1 MCWIFLKEG
10 PILNP
15 PHYPFNQP
23 IQSPGPNSLLLLGF
37 KPTDLHLERIRRDH
51 SVNQC
56 LEPRHPIIIFVCRP
70 DLIISKR
77 TFSLVQ
83 IKIMKIRIWNT
94 DCHRCMGLA
103 ICTINWNARRKLL
116 NDLKQEELSITQ
128 YFINILNR
136 RWQHID
142 LFDENK
148 FGCTKYSQKY
158 KKIVGKEHV
167 FKFLFGLN
175 KNLDEVR
182 GWILGTKPL
191 PSLPAVRIEIR
202 REESR

>member
-1 MCWIFLKEG
+1 MEVTSGPENVSSTTSGSENVVIPITGHKLTDQNYLQWLK
-10 PILNP
+10 
-15 PHYPFNQP
+15 
-23 IQSPGPNSLLLLGF
+23 
-37 KPTDLHLERIRRDH
+37 
-51 SVNQC
+51 SVMM
-56 LEPRHPIIIFVCRP
+56 FVCRKDKDDYLTGAVTAP
-70 DLIISKR
+70 PFEDPKYKIWKAENNMVLSWLINSMTNNIGEDFMFYETAKEILDAAEETYSDKE
-77 TFSLVQ
+77 
-83 IKIMKIRIWNT
+83 NT
-94 DCHRCMGLA
+94 SELFEVKG
-103 ICTINWNARRKLL
+103 IL

-128 YFINILNR
+128 YFINALNR

-182 GWILGTKPL
+182 G
-191 PSLPAVRIEIR
+191 
-202 REESR
+202 

>member
-1 MCWIFLKEG
+1 MTNNIGEDFMFYETAKE
-10 PILNP
+10 
-15 PHYPFNQP
+15 
-23 IQSPGPNSLLLLGF
+23 
-37 KPTDLHLERIRRDH
+37 
-51 SVNQC
+51 
-56 LEPRHPIIIFVCRP
+56 
-70 DLIISKR
+70 
-77 TFSLVQ
+77 
-83 IKIMKIRIWNT
+83 IWDAAEETYSDKENT
-94 DCHRCMGLA
+94 SELFEVKG
-103 ICTINWNARRKLL
+103 IL

-128 YFINILNR
+128 YFINALNR

-175 KNLDEVR
+175 NNLDEVR
-182 GWILGTKPL
+182 GWVLGTKPL